1 MSINDEDTYE
11 LKQQRSTGYLKTVLI
26 SSGLSCFITIAV
38 ISFLLR
44 NTAFVNIYMP
54 NTDAHQNNK
63 NLPERRSYAKNVELV
78 ILPFAVKQG
87 AVCLDGSPP
96 GYYFRQGH
104 GKGSDKWIIHFFG
117 GAWCFDEESCLQR
130 SKTRLGS
137 SNFFPSHPPTLQG
150 ILSENEKI
158 NPDFYNWNLV
168 LLCYCDGAS
177 FTGYRPD
184 PVNVNG
190 QYIYLRGR
198 KILEIIIDQLLQSD
212 FQKAN
217 RLLLSGTSAG
227 SLGVMMHADFIRSR
241 IPKSIDVRALVDSGY
256 FVDVAALSGDNIIN
270 RHFRKMFDVHNSV
283 GGVDEDC
290 ARGFAPEVRWKCL
303 FPQHVLGFV
312 STPLFVLQSAYDEW
326 QLIHIRGIN
335 CQVPEYSDNFMW
347 KRSLFRR
354 STKDTSA
361 IPNKPSPDRS
371 WNYKHI
377 HGIYC
382 RPPECT
388 RDEMAAIMQ
397 YRNVSLYALR
407 AVMQSPTAGL
417 FVSSC
422 LEHSQSLY
430 DDTWTGIFV
439 NGFSVAEAVG
449 NWMFDRTN
457 QHQHIDCELPCNPS
471 CANVWWYFLSSRLA
485 LNKVHTSYS
494 LCAKQ
499 REWRGEEKRKVKK
512 RREGLWRGHTRYHPI
527 ITPLLL
533 LLQLWIV
540 LHTGGRGGTQGK
552 LGERCFAGAFKWTS
566 SWKPR
571 RMRNVLAMLRSW

>member
-1 MSINDEDTYE
+1 MSIINEDNYE
-11 LKQQRSTGYLKTVLI
+11 LKQQRSQGQFKTVFI
-26 SSGLSCFITIAV
+26 ASSLSCLITVVV

-44 NTAFVNIYMP
+44 NTAFVNIYIP
-54 NTDAHQNNK
+54 NSEAAQNSK
-63 NLPERRSYAKNVELV
+63 HTPTRRSYLKNVELV
-78 ILPFAVKQG
+78 MLPFAVKQG
-87 AVCLDGSPP
+87 AMCLDGSAP
-96 GYYFRQGH
+96 GYYFRQGN
-104 GKGSDKWIIHFFG
+104 GTGSNNWIIHFFG
-117 GAWCFDEESCLQR
+117 GAWCYDEESCFQR

-137 SNFFPSHPPTLQG
+137 SNFFPPHPPTLQG
-150 ILSENEKI
+150 ILSENEKV

-177 FTGYRPD
+177 FTGYRSD
-184 PVNVNG
+184 PVHING
-190 QYIYLRGR
+190 EYIYMRGR
-198 KILEIIIDQLLQSD
+198 KILEVIIDQLLQSD
-212 FQKAN
+212 FRKAN

-227 SLGVMMHADFIRSR
+227 SLGVTMNADFIRNR
-241 IPKSIDVRALVDSGY
+241 IPKSINVRALVDSGY

-290 ARGFAPEVRWKCL
+290 VRAFSPDLRWKCL
-303 FPQHVLGFV
+303 FPQHAFRFV

-335 CQVPEYSDNFMW
+335 CQVPEYSDNFT
-347 KRSLFRR
+347 KERSLFRR
-354 STKDTSA
+354 STKGTSA
-361 IPNKPSPDRS
+361 LSRPSPDRS

-407 AVMQSPTAGL
+407 PVMLSASSGL

-430 DDTWTGIFV
+430 DDTWTGIFI
-439 NGFSVAEAVG
+439 NGFSVAEALG

-457 QHQHIDCELPCNPS
+457 QHQHIDCEFPCNPS
-471 CANVWWYFLSSRLA
+471 CANVW
-485 LNKVHTSYS
+485 
-494 LCAKQ
+494 
-499 REWRGEEKRKVKK
+499 
-512 RREGLWRGHTRYHPI
+512 
-527 ITPLLL
+527 
-533 LLQLWIV
+533 
-540 LHTGGRGGTQGK
+540 
-552 LGERCFAGAFKWTS
+552 
-566 SWKPR
+566 
-571 RMRNVLAMLRSW
+571 

>member
-1 MSINDEDTYE
+1 MTVIAEDSYV
-11 LKQQRSTGYLKTVLI
+11 LKQQRSNNSSTQGHFRTVFI
-26 SSGLSCFITIAV
+26 SSSLSCLITVVI

-44 NTAFVNIYMP
+44 NTAFVNIYIP
-54 NTDAHQNNK
+54 NSHSTENNYQHDQ
-63 NLPERRSYAKNVELV
+63 ERRSYSKNVELV
-78 ILPFAVKQG
+78 MLPFAVKQG

-104 GKGSDKWIIHFFG
+104 GTGNDNWIIHFFG

-137 SNFFPSHPPTLQG
+137 SNFFPPHPPTLQG
-150 ILSENEKI
+150 ILSEDDKV

-190 QYIYLRGR
+190 QYIYMRGK
-198 KILEIIIDQLLQSD
+198 KILEVIIDQLLQSE
-212 FQKAN
+212 FRHAN

-227 SLGVMMHADFIRSR
+227 SLAVMMNADFIRNR
-241 IPKSIDVRALVDSGY
+241 IPKSINVRALADSGY
-256 FVDVAALSGDNIIN
+256 FVDVASFSGDNIIN
-270 RHFRKMFDVHNSV
+270 RHFQKMFDVHNSAS
-283 GGVDEDC
+283 GVDEDC
-290 ARGFAPEVRWKCL
+290 ARGLRPSLRWKCL
-303 FPQHVLGFV
+303 FPQHTFSYVN
-312 STPLFVLQSAYDEW
+312 TPLFVLQSAYDEW

-335 CQVPEYSDNFMW
+335 CQVPEYSDNFTL

-354 STKDTSA
+354 STKDANS
-361 IPNKPSPDRS
+361 PSKPSPDRN

-388 RDEMAAIMQ
+388 RREMSAIMQ

-407 AVMQSPTAGL
+407 PVMQSAHSGL
-417 FVSSC
+417 FLSSC

-430 DDTWTGIFV
+430 DDTWNGIFV

-449 NWMFDRTN
+449 NWMFERTT
-457 QHQHIDCELPCNPS
+457 QHQHIDCAFPCNPS
-471 CANVWWYFLSSRLA
+471 CANVWWYLA
-485 LNKVHTSYS
+485 KTT
-494 LCAKQ
+494 
-499 REWRGEEKRKVKK
+499 
-512 RREGLWRGHTRYHPI
+512 TRPCH
-527 ITPLLL
+527 
-533 LLQLWIV
+533 
-540 LHTGGRGGTQGK
+540 
-552 LGERCFAGAFKWTS
+552 
-566 SWKPR
+566 
-571 RMRNVLAMLRSW
+571 

>member
-1 MSINDEDTYE
+1 MILNLCAKLLPSCGRSPRKTQNMSAVDKDGY
-11 LKQQRSTGYLKTVLI
+11 LLRQQRSHNSSSYGHFRTIFI
-26 SSGLSCFITIAV
+26 SSGLSCLMTVLI

-44 NTAFVNIYMP
+44 NTAFVNIYIP
-54 NTDAHQNNK
+54 NSASSQTSKHDQ
-63 NLPERRSYAKNVELV
+63 ERRSYAKNVELV
-78 ILPFAVKQG
+78 MLPFAVKQG

-104 GKGSDKWIIHFFG
+104 GAGGNNWIIHFFG

-137 SNFFPSHPPTLQG
+137 SNFFPPHPPTLQG
-150 ILSENEKI
+150 ILSDNDKI
-158 NPDFYNWNLV
+158 NPDFYDWNLV

-177 FTGYRPD
+177 FTGYRSD

-190 QYIYLRGR
+190 QYIYMRGK
-198 KILEIIIDQLLQSD
+198 KILEVIIDQLLQSE
-212 FQKAN
+212 FRNAK

-227 SLGVMMHADFIRSR
+227 SLAVTMNADFVRSR

-256 FVDVAALSGDNIIN
+256 FVDVAALSGENMIN
-270 RHFRKMFDVHNSV
+270 KHFKEMFDVHNSV

-290 ARGFAPEVRWKCL
+290 ARGFRPSLRWKCL
-303 FPQHVLGFV
+303 FPQHAFNFV

-335 CQVPEYSDNFMW
+335 CQVPDYSDNFTT

-354 STKDTSA
+354 STKDTIS
-361 IPNKPSPDRS
+361 PSKPSPDRN

-388 RDEMAAIMQ
+388 RNEMAAIMQ
-397 YRNVSLYALR
+397 YRNVSLFALR
-407 AVMQSPTAGL
+407 PVLRSLNSGL
-417 FVSSC
+417 FLSSC

-449 NWMFDRTN
+449 NWMFERTTE
-457 QHQHIDCELPCNPS
+457 HQHIDCAFPCNPS
-471 CANVWWYFLSSRLA
+471 CANVW
-485 LNKVHTSYS
+485 
-494 LCAKQ
+494 
-499 REWRGEEKRKVKK
+499 
-512 RREGLWRGHTRYHPI
+512 
-527 ITPLLL
+527 
-533 LLQLWIV
+533 
-540 LHTGGRGGTQGK
+540 
-552 LGERCFAGAFKWTS
+552 
-566 SWKPR
+566 
-571 RMRNVLAMLRSW
+571 